1 MNMRAGALR
10 EIGDLSSAR
19 AQSEEGL
26 ELAKDSGFP
35 PAAISARL
43 DLLYTDLAAGDVGAA
58 ERTIPDLAV
67 ALESAKGFHQF
78 LWSIRLGAARAEA
91 TRLAGRYDEAIS
103 FARTALSETERF
115 GRPKYD
121 CLVRV
126 PLARALVATGQPEEA
141 VEVVGRAVVEAERI
155 GHLPSRWLALS
166 ALGRGEDRGGRR
178 GGGCGRA
185 RRGRPEHRGVRRRAG
200 GGPSGEAARASR
212 RRGADVL
219 RASRESEEVHG

>member
-78 LWSIRLGAARAEA
+78 LWSIRLGVARAEA
-91 TRLAGRYDEAIS
+91 ARLAGRYDDAIS

-141 VEVVGRAVVEAERI
+141 VEVVGRAVVEAERL
-155 GHLPSRWLALS
+155 GHLPRAGSRCRLWP
-166 ALGRGEDRGGRR
+166 RR
-178 GGGCGRA
+178 GPRWA
-185 RRGRPEHRGVRRRAG
+185 TRRGLRT
-200 GGPSGEAARASR
+200 RASR
-212 RRGADVL
+212 PSGTSRSSPKGWGRPIGRGCVERPDVAAL
-219 RASRESEEVHG
+219 MS